1 MLAAH
6 MDAIGLMVTRV
17 SEGLLQI
24 DDVGGVDP
32 RILPGSP
39 VTVHGRRDLPG
50 VVVAPPMATLPADK
64 RSGPLGLANLLID
77 VGLPP
82 ATVDRLVH
90 TGDLVSFAT
99 PPTELAGDTLSGHSL
114 DNRAS
119 VAALTVCLD
128 ELKNKEHAWDV
139 WAVATVQEEETY
151 GGAATSAHEIDPDIA
166 VAIDVTHA
174 KGPGADDWRMMGL
187 GKGPTLGIGANLHP
201 FLHRR
206 LESLA
211 KQLEIPTSPDLM
223 PADSGTDA
231 SAIQVAR
238 EGIPSALVSIPLRY
252 MHTAVELVALRDIQ
266 RVGRLLA
273 EFIAGLQPDFLSTI
287 AWEDSDAD

>member
-1 MLAAH
+1 MHFAGLAFCAAPFDALYLLMTDLLPFLKSIISVAGLSGYEDPVLRLIRNEWAPLSDEIHISKFGSLHALKRGHGNGKRPVIMLAAH

-39 VTVHGRRDLPG
+39 VIVHGKRDLPG
-50 VVVAPPMATLPADK
+50 VVVAPPRATLPLDK

-77 VGLPP
+77 VGLPH
-82 ATVDRLVH
+82 AAVGRLVH
-90 TGDLVSFAT
+90 TGDLISFAT
-99 PPTELAGDTLSGHSL
+99 QPVELAGDTLSGHSL

-128 ELKNKEHAWDV
+128 ELKKKEHAWDV

-174 KGPGADDWRMMGL
+174 KGPGADDWRTMGL
-187 GKGPTLGIGANLHP
+187 GKGPTLGIGA
-201 FLHRR
+201 
-206 LESLA
+206 
-211 KQLEIPTSPDLM
+211 
-223 PADSGTDA
+223 
-231 SAIQVAR
+231 
-238 EGIPSALVSIPLRY
+238 
-252 MHTAVELVALRDIQ
+252 
-266 RVGRLLA
+266 
-273 EFIAGLQPDFLSTI
+273 
-287 AWEDSDAD
+287 